1 MFTGVQQMC
10 SRGRLQMPTVV
21 VVARFG
27 GNAVERQ
34 DGGASGFGRGLELQ
48 TLCELEFGGAH
59 D

>member
-1 MFTGVQQMC
+1 
-10 SRGRLQMPTVV
+10 MPTVV